1 MEVNRA
7 ICLSNLVL
15 LHCWRVYSATTQ
27 RKSIMTT
34 YRYCLPSAN
43 HVPHIHRSRY
53 RALRFRVY
61 VTLTFDK
68 VCTVLYP
75 TCRTGFEC
83 VWKAQSSC
91 KRHLNLHVSIPCHVQ
106 NFFHSPK
113 HPDGI
118 CSHPCLLLKGNKVL
132 HPWGIRRRRR

>member
-1 MEVNRA
+1 ML
-7 ICLSNLVL
+7 IKLSITPLLEGVL
-15 LHCWRVYSATTQ
+15 GNYPMKINNDYVQVL
-27 RKSIMTT
+27 
-34 YRYCLPSAN
+34 CLPSAN

-61 VTLTFDK
+61 VTLMFDK

-83 VWKAQSSC
+83 DWKAQSSC
-91 KRHLNLHVSIPCHVQ
+91 KRHLNLQVSIPCHVQ
-106 NFFHSPK
+106 NFFNSPK
-113 HPDGI
+113 RPDGI
-118 CSHPCLLLKGNKVL
+118 CSHPCLLLKGNQVL